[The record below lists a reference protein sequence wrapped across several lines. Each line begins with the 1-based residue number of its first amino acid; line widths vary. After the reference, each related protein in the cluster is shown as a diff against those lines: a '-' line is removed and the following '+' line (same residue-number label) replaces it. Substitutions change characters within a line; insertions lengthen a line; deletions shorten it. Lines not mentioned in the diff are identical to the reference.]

1 MGHIACLSLNELKVN
16 WDKRGSGAVGLRVH
30 LRVFVCFICGVVK
43 GVWGEWEGDGVSK
56 QFGKE
61 QPGQIQGDQVVFDC
75 LGLSNL

>member
-1 MGHIACLSLNELKVN
+1 MGHVARLPLNELKVN
-16 WDKRGSGAVGLRVH
+16 WDKRGSGAAGLRVH

-61 QPGQIQGDQVVFDC
+61 QPGQIQGGQFGFDC
-75 LGLSNL
+75 SGLSDL